1 MFKEWLERM
10 FDVFLVILIIIGG
23 LLAFSALMFL
33 WIMLFTFLKWLAI
46 AILIIV
52 LAVPLGTLIYT
63 IYDNWFIISDYI
75 EDIKEK
81 WRGEK

>member
-10 FDVFLVILIIIGG
+10 FDVCLIVLMVIGG
-23 LLAFSALMFL
+23 LLAFVVLMFL
-33 WIMLFTFLKWLAI
+33 WIMLFTFLKWVAI
-46 AILIIV
+46 TIFIIV
-52 LAVPLGTLIYT
+52 LAIPLGTLIYT

>member
-23 LLAFSALMFL
+23 LLAFSVLMFL

-46 AILIIV
+46 VILIIV

>member
-1 MFKEWLERM
+1 MLKEWFERM
-10 FDVFLVILIIIGG
+10 VDVFLIVLAVAGG
-23 LLAFSALMFL
+23 LLAFSVLMFL

-81 WRGEK
+81 WRGDK

>member
-10 FDVFLVILIIIGG
+10 FDVFLVIIIIGG
-23 LLAFSALMFL
+23 CLLLLSMFIWL
-33 WIMLFTFLKWLAI
+33 WAILFVALKWLAI
-46 AILIIV
+46 VILIIA

-63 IYDNWFIISDYI
+63 IYDNWFIISDYL

>member
-10 FDVFLVILIIIGG
+10 FDVFLVIIIIGG
-23 LLAFSALMFL
+23 CLLLLSMFIWL
-33 WIMLFTFLKWLAI
+33 WAILFVVLKWLAI
-46 AILIIV
+46 TILIIAV
-52 LAVPLGTLIYT
+52 AVPLGTLIYT

>member
-1 MFKEWLERM
+1 MIREWLERM
-10 FDVFLVILIIIGG
+10 LDVFLIVLAVAGG
-23 LLAFSALMFL
+23 LLALSVLIFL

-46 AILIIV
+46 VILIVV

-63 IYDNWFIISDYI
+63 IYDNWFFISDYI

-81 WRGEK
+81 WRGDK

>member
-10 FDVFLVILIIIGG
+10 FDVFLVIIAIGGG
-23 LLAFSALMFL
+23 LLILSMFIWL
-33 WIMLFTFLKWLAI
+33 WAILFVALKWLAI
-46 AILIIV
+46 IILIIA

-81 WRGEK
+81 WRGKK